1 MGVLKIWLS
10 WIIYCTSFDKK
21 TVSETRKKKKHIYE
35 VKMKMSSINLD
46 TLIKF
51 LHLSLKKKPLW
62 HLKENN
68 SLMEN
73 YWFKIRMLG
82 SPSGAAV

>member
-1 MGVLKIWLS
+1 
-10 WIIYCTSFDKK
+10 
-21 TVSETRKKKKHIYE
+21 
-35 VKMKMSSINLD
+35 MKMSSINLD
-46 TLIKF
+46 TLIKI